1 MCEGT
6 RSCVQC
12 QAWKT
17 GEKKEKAECDKCP
30 FTIIKVDELKER
42 KHKELELN
50 VFNSTVCQNYIYTLM
65 DTAANTSEK
74 SNGGLCFRVCGF

>member
-30 FTIIKVDELKER
+30 FTIKMVDELKER
-42 KHKELELN
+42 KHKELGLN
-50 VFNSTVCQNYIYTLM
+50 VFNATFCQNNIYTLM
-65 DTAANTSEK
+65 DTTEKTSEN
-74 SNGGLCFRVCGF
+74 SNCGLYFHPPGL